1 MVITEEAV
9 MGVVVEHEPCT
20 VTQVLDAIPGTRFAD
35 RGTVRN
41 RLYALERKG
50 LLISDEQRP
59 LRFAINH
66 ACSEEE

>member
-41 RLYALERKG
+41 RLSPSSARAC
-50 LLISDEQRP
+50 SSPQRP